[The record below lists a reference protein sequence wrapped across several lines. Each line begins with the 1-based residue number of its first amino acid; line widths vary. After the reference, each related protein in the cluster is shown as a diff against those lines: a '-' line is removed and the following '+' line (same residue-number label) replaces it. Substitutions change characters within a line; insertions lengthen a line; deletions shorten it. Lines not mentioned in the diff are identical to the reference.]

1 MSPGGAARWSS
12 LAAAVAGLLGG
23 IATKDQD
30 PRLSAAI
37 FSVAWVFT
45 GVWLVLLIRQ
55 GGDDGR

>member
-30 PRLSAAI
+30 PRLSASFFA
-37 FSVAWVFT
+37 VGWLMAGAWF
-45 GVWLVLLIRQ
+45 VLLLRHG
-55 GGDDGR
+55 GGDG